1 MPGSQA
7 GSEEATETADTPSQ
21 WEGAGTGRGT
31 RAWTTGA
38 TPATLRG
45 DEGEG
50 EIVSVCF
57 YHLFFTFLYFDKCI
71 GK

>member
-7 GSEEATETADTPSQ
+7 GSEEATETVGIPSR

-45 DEGEG
+45 DEGE
-50 EIVSVCF
+50 
-57 YHLFFTFLYFDKCI
+57 
-71 GK
+71 